1 MVNEFDVWT
10 SALSDIG
17 CVEEVHNHQYVVDS
31 GDIYIR
37 RCVNWLDKLVEFFQW
52 YKHLD
57 ARTTSFWVD
66 KDLVMG
72 IYGT

>member
-31 GDIYIR
+31 GAICIR
-37 RCVNWLDKLVEFFQW
+37 GCGAWLDELVEFF
-52 YKHLD
+52 
-57 ARTTSFWVD
+57 
-66 KDLVMG
+66 
-72 IYGT
+72 

>member
-1 MVNEFDVWT
+1 MVSEFDVWT

-17 CVEEVHNHQYVVDS
+17 CVEEVHNHQYVGDS

-37 RCVNWLDKLVEFFQW
+37 RRVNWLDELVEFFQW